1 VTNYQYD
8 ILTALT
14 SGNKEQFKQL
24 LDLQAKIEDN
34 TIALLD
40 IENALNKLNQTIAQ
54 IVCTLQEIKQQ

>member
-1 VTNYQYD
+1 MTNYQYD